1 MARIKKT
8 YERLS
13 NINMATNKSFLEL
26 SDPKWDKLGQAS
38 AIALAFVV
46 PISTAITTI
55 LVVLCF
61 LAWLLGPNHAQK
73 KDILSSHPI
82 VMWIYALILLALC
95 GMFYSAG
102 DEETMR
108 RSLIDSLRL
117 GVIPILMY
125 FYQDKKIGRLA
136 LWAFACAMIFTMV
149 LAFGKVYAGLPIG
162 TKYPMGAVFKSH
174 IKTSYFMAIAAF
186 FLAFQC
192 KYLPK
197 YRWSLLIIVGFMIY
211 YLLFMSVGRIG
222 YITIVFSFLFLAW
235 QWYRLKG
242 ILLATCVACA
252 MLVGTYFT
260 SPVFS
265 QRVNLL
271 VQDMDFYHQGG
282 RLIESSLGS
291 RLAFAKTST
300 ALIMQ
305 EPLLGWGTGSYGAAY
320 AQYHQGEATLLTDN
334 PHNEYLRIAV
344 ESGIVGLLLLL
355 GLFYRQWQLTSQ
367 MPLDIRGFCQGVLL
381 TFMLGCM
388 LNSWLKDFAEG
399 YFFCLMTAICFAII
413 PLPSRKL
420 TAKAVL
426 LH

>member
-1 MARIKKT
+1 MPT
-8 YERLS
+8 H
-13 NINMATNKSFLEL
+13 KSFLEL

-55 LVVLCF
+55 LVVVIF
-61 LAWLLGPNHAQK
+61 LTWLLGPNHAQK
-73 KDILSSHPI
+73 KALLSQHPL
-82 VMWIYALILLALC
+82 VKWIYALILLSLV

-117 GVIPILMY
+117 GVIPILIY
-125 FYQDKKIGRLA
+125 FYQDKKIARFA
-136 LWAFACAMIFTMV
+136 LWAFAFAMIFTMV

-192 KYLPK
+192 KYLPR
-197 YRWSLLIIVGFMIY
+197 YRLPLMIIVGFMIY

-222 YITIVFSFLFLAW
+222 YITIVISVLFLAW
-235 QWYRLKG
+235 QWYRVKG
-242 ILLATCVACA
+242 VLSAACLVSVLLVAA
-252 MLVGTYFT
+252 YFT
-260 SPVFS
+260 SPVLS

-271 VQDMDFYHQGG
+271 VQDMDFYQQGG

-291 RLAFAKTST
+291 RLEFAKTSA
-300 ALIMQ
+300 ALMLQ
-305 EPLLGWGTGSYGAAY
+305 KPLFGWGTGSFGAAY
-320 AQYHQGEATLLTDN
+320 AQYHHGEVTLLTDN
-334 PHNEYLRIAV
+334 PHNEYLRIGV
-344 ESGIVGLLLLL
+344 ESGLLGLLLLL
-355 GLFYRQWQLTSQ
+355 GLFYRQWQLTWQ
-367 MPLDIRGFCQGVLL
+367 MSLDLRGFCQGVLI

-399 YFFCLMTAICFAII
+399 YFFCLMTAICYAMI
-413 PLPSRKL
+413 PLPSRKVM
-420 TAKAVL
+420 AKAVL

>member
-1 MARIKKT
+1 MSKNKT
-8 YERLS
+8 FIELS
-13 NINMATNKSFLEL
+13 N
-26 SDPKWDKLGQAS
+26 PKWDKLGQA
-38 AIALAFVV
+38 AAVAFAFVV

-55 LVVLCF
+55 LIVMIF
-61 LAWLLGPNHAQK
+61 LAWLLGPNHVQK
-73 KDILSSHPI
+73 KDILSHHPL
-82 VMWIYALILLALC
+82 VFLIYSLILLSML

-102 DEETMR
+102 NEETMR

-117 GVIPILMY
+117 GVIPILIY

-136 LWAFACAMIFTMV
+136 LWAFAFAMIFTMV

-162 TKYPMGAVFKSH
+162 MKYPMGAVFKSH

-186 FLAFQC
+186 CLALQC
-192 KYLPK
+192 KNMPRFRMPLM
-197 YRWSLLIIVGFMIY
+197 IIVALMVY

-222 YITIVFSFLFLAW
+222 YITLVLCLLFSAW

-242 ILLATCVACA
+242 ILVATCLAIT
-252 MLVGTYFT
+252 MMVGAYFT

-265 QRVNLL
+265 ERANLL

-282 RLIESSLGS
+282 RLLESSLGS
-291 RLAFAKTST
+291 RLEFAKTSS
-300 ALIMQ
+300 ALFI
-305 EPLLGWGTGSYGAAY
+305 EKPLLGWGTGSYGAAY
-320 AQYHQGEATLLTDN
+320 TQYHQGENTLLTDN

-344 ESGIVGLLLLL
+344 ELGIVGLGLLLS
-355 GLFYRQWQLTSQ
+355 LFYRQWRLSWQ
-367 MPLDIRGFCQGVLL
+367 MPVDLRGFCQGVLI
-381 TFMLGCM
+381 TFTLGCM

-399 YFFCLMTAICFAII
+399 YFFCLMTAICFATI

-420 TAKAVL
+420 SAKAVL

>member
-1 MARIKKT
+1 MRI
-8 YERLS
+8 
-13 NINMATNKSFLEL
+13 NKSFIEL

-38 AIALAFVV
+38 AIALAFAI

-55 LVVLCF
+55 LVVLTF
-61 LAWLLGPNHAQK
+61 LAWLLGPNHANK
-73 KDILSSHPI
+73 KNILSHHPL
-82 VMWIYALILLALC
+82 VMWIYALILLSII

-102 DEETMR
+102 NEESIR
-108 RSLIDSLRL
+108 RSLIDCLRL

-136 LWAFACAMIFTMV
+136 LWAFAFAMIFTMV

-174 IKTSYFMAIAAF
+174 IKTSFFMAIAAF
-186 FLAFQC
+186 YLASQC
-192 KYLPK
+192 KYLPR
-197 YRWSLLIIVGFMIY
+197 YRPVLILVVALMVY

-222 YITIVFSFLFLAW
+222 YITLVLCLLTLAW

-242 ILLATCVACA
+242 IFMATCLACVMMSGA
-252 MLVGTYFT
+252 YFT
-260 SPVFS
+260 SPVLS
-265 QRVNLL
+265 DRMNLL
-271 VQDMDFYHQGG
+271 VQDIDFYKQGG
-282 RLIESSLGS
+282 RLLESSLGS
-291 RLAFAKTST
+291 RLEFAKTSS
-300 ALIMQ
+300 ALFLQ
-305 EPLLGWGTGSYGAAY
+305 KPFFGWGTGSYGAAY
-320 AQYHQGEATLLTDN
+320 SEYHEGENTLLTDN

-344 ESGIVGLLLLL
+344 ELGTAGLGLLL
-355 GLFYRQWQLTSQ
+355 GLFFRQWQLTRQ
-367 MPLDIRGFCQGVLL
+367 MPLDLRGFCQGVLL

-399 YFFCLMTAICFAII
+399 YFFCLMTAICFAMV